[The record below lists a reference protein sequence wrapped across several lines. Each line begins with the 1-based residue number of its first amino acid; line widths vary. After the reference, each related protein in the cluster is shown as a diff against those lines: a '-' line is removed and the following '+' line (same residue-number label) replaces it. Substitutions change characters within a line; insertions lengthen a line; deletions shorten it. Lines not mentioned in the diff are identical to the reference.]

1 MRRGREGKAWTWMMW
16 AKAKKSESKSVSQ
29 ICSDFWWNIVF
40 HSVFPTTWIIRV
52 LKDLKW
58 DLCGKVKASRN
69 MTENLVTVCS
79 YLALWL
85 KQFEQLFSILSE
97 ERTRGINMRYLESNE
112 DIWLNIITPQN
123 RRNLY
128 PESWSSS
135 FVDVCGGTEVS
146 RGAVCLPH

>member
-1 MRRGREGKAWTWMMW
+1 
-16 AKAKKSESKSVSQ
+16 
-29 ICSDFWWNIVF
+29 
-40 HSVFPTTWIIRV
+40 
-52 LKDLKW
+52 
-58 DLCGKVKASRN
+58 

-128 PESWSSS
+128 LESWSSS
-135 FVDVCGGTEVS
+135 FIEVCGGTEVS
-146 RGAVCLPH
+146 RGTVCIPH